1 MKKIFILLI
10 AQIFTFTL
18 SAQTLMDFKQN
29 LTHKVTYDDY
39 FNPTLH
45 LTLTNVSN
53 KTITSV
59 EVSVDYTDNT
69 YDWTKEP
76 ERIIKQV
83 TISPRQKSTFQMK
96 VPKEKYNSKPKTFW
110 ISRIRFSDGTIC
122 DK

>member
-1 MKKIFILLI
+1 MRKIFLLLI
-10 AQIFTFTL
+10 TQIFALTL
-18 SAQTLMDFKQN
+18 SAQTLTDFNQN
-29 LTHKVTYDDY
+29 RTHKVTYDDY

-59 EVSVDYTDNT
+59 EVSVNYTDNT

-83 TISPRQKSTFQMK
+83 TISPRQKTTFQIK
-96 VPKEKYNSKPKTFW
+96 VPKEKYYSKPKSFW
-110 ISRIRFSDGTIC
+110 ISKVRFSDATIC
-122 DK
+122 DE

>member
-1 MKKIFILLI
+1 MRKIFLLLI
-10 AQIFTFTL
+10 TQIFALTL

-69 YDWTKEP
+69 YSYDWTKEP
-76 ERIIKQV
+76 E
-83 TISPRQKSTFQMK
+83 
-96 VPKEKYNSKPKTFW
+96 
-110 ISRIRFSDGTIC
+110 
-122 DK
+122 

>member
-1 MKKIFILLI
+1 M
-10 AQIFTFTL
+10 TL
-18 SAQTLMDFKQN
+18 SAQTLTDFNQN
-29 LTHKVTYDDY
+29 RTHKVTYDDY

-59 EVSVDYTDNT
+59 EVSVNYTDNT

-83 TISPRQKSTFQMK
+83 TISPRQKTTFQIK
-96 VPKEKYNSKPKTFW
+96 VPKEKYYSKPKSFW
-110 ISRIRFSDGTIC
+110 ISKVRFSDGTIC
-122 DK
+122 EE